1 MFNLNKNQ
9 EIIIKSEQTEQLIE
23 RLKDENQEKDRQ
35 LRMLQEQID
44 NLKKDQFT
52 FKKFFCCS

>member
-9 EIIIKSEQTEQLIE
+9 ETIIKNEQTELIE

-44 NLKKDQFT
+44 HLKKDKFT
-52 FKKFFCCS
+52 LKKFFCCS